1 MEMKRRTLMIEIDNR
16 QNAFPV
22 DSQMEELIKRA
33 VDQVLSYESFTNK
46 AEVDIM
52 LTDNSGIRE
61 LNREYR
67 SIDSATDVLSF
78 PMLDYEEGY
87 EEDGD
92 VEVGVEDLNPESG
105 EVVLGDIVISL
116 ERAKEQSEEYGHS
129 LNREVAFLVVHSM
142 LHLLGY
148 DHIQESDRVIMRGKE
163 EDILE
168 EMGLAR

>member
-1 MEMKRRTLMIEIDNR
+1 MIEIDNR
-16 QNAFPV
+16 QDVFPV
-22 DSQMEELIKRA
+22 DSQMEELIKSA
-33 VDQVLSYESFTNK
+33 VDHVLSYEDFIKK
-46 AEVDIM
+46 AEVYIM
-52 LTDNSGIRE
+52 LTDNAGIKE

-78 PMLDYEEGY
+78 PMLDFDEGY

-92 VEVGVEDLNPESG
+92 VEVGIEDIDPENG

-148 DHIQESDRVIMRGKE
+148 DHIQESDRVIMRRKE
-163 EDILE
+163 EEILE
-168 EMGLAR
+168 GMGLIR